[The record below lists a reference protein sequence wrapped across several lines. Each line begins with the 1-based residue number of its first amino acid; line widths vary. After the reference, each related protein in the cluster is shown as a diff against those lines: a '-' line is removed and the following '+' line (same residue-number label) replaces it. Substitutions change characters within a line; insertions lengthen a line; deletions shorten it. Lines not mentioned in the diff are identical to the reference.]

1 MADPARIAHLR
12 GLEGHLHSRI
22 IGQEHVLPRVAAVF
36 GSGECGIADPARPKG
51 SLLLAGPT
59 GSGKSETFKCAVEY
73 SLGADQIIPF
83 DMSEY
88 QDKSAVNRLLGTS
101 RDDPGLLGQALLAR
115 PTGALFFDEMD
126 KAYPAL
132 LDVFLQILWDGRVTV
147 ATGQTFTFG
156 NYYVG
161 LATNIGGAEAMR
173 MEHSSATRVE
183 QAVIRRLRESLR
195 PEFFGR
201 LDEVLVFR
209 KLTPDGQR
217 RICALEVAREANR
230 LKHLGFDLEVSREA
244 LEFLVREG
252 FDPQLGARP
261 LRKTVERQLKDAVR
275 RDLFATGLGRGRLI
289 VDSPASRLRLVE
301 HSTPAKATD
310 LEAVRSKAA
319 CPAGQVLMSGPRE
332 ARSAN
337 NGTA

>member
-1 MADPARIAHLR
+1 MADASRISHLSGLEAHL
-12 GLEGHLHSRI
+12 GSRI

-36 GSGECGIADPARPKG
+36 GSGECGMADPARPKG
-51 SLLLAGPT
+51 SLLFAGPT
-59 GSGKSETFKCAVEY
+59 GSGKSETFRCAVEY
-73 SLGADQIIPF
+73 SLGPGQVIPF

-88 QDKSAVNRLLGTS
+88 QDKSAVTRLLGAG
-101 RDDPGLLGQALLAR
+101 RDDPGLLGQALLNH
-115 PTGALFFDEMD
+115 PSGALFFDEMD
-126 KAYPAL
+126 KAYPPL

-147 ATGQTFTFG
+147 ATGQTFTFR

-173 MEHSSATRVE
+173 MEHSSVHRVE
-183 QAVIRRLRESLR
+183 QAVMRRLRESLR

-217 RICALEVAREANR
+217 RICVLEVERETKR
-230 LKHLGFDLEVSREA
+230 LKNLGFDLEVTRDA

-261 LRKTVERQLKDAVR
+261 LRKAVERQLKDAVR
-275 RDLFATGLGRGRLI
+275 RDLFATGLGRGRVI
-289 VDSPASRLRLVE
+289 VAGSRLTIE
-301 HSTPAKATD
+301 HSKAT
-310 LEAVRSKAA
+310 
-319 CPAGQVLMSGPRE
+319 
-332 ARSAN
+332 
-337 NGTA
+337 